1 MKTHLSLV
9 PLLAALLAAP
19 AASAASVVYSRS
31 FLDTDFVSVG
41 YGGMR
46 GGDGTG
52 TLALAGV
59 SGTVTRALLYWHGPQ
74 SQADSNASVLFDGN
88 AIQGVGVG
96 LTGPL
101 CWDFPHSQAYRA
113 DVTSFVTGSG
123 TFSLSGFV
131 KPGVADI
138 NGVSLLV
145 AFDDGNPAN
154 NRDIMLFEG
163 NDSNLR
169 RDADADGWEA
179 ALGSFT
185 YTTGDAV
192 LELGVADGQ
201 SGDDGALVIN
211 GQTLVPKGP
220 IFQGDSV
227 PNGPTASGTDG
238 GLWDIRSF
246 VLNPLLDPGL
256 NQLKLKSPSLDDCLA
271 LVHVTVNLPA
281 GSSPQ
286 PPAEQVPDG
295 GSSLV
300 LMVLAMTGLRRM
312 FGRPEAA

>member
-1 MKTHLSLV
+1 MGLGNFPGSRGKK
-9 PLLAALLAAP
+9 AAVCP
-19 AASAASVVYSRS
+19 AREPADR
-31 FLDTDFVSVG
+31 
-41 YGGMR
+41 R
-46 GGDGTG
+46 GPPVRY
-52 TLALAGV
+52 A
-59 SGTVTRALLYWHGPQ
+59 VTRALLYWHGPQ

-96 LTGPL
+96 LTGPN

-113 DVTSFVTGSG
+113 DVTSFVTASG

-169 RDADADGWEA
+169 RGSDADGWEA

-201 SGDDGALVIN
+201 NGVDGALVVN
-211 GQTLVPKGP
+211 GQTLVPSGP
-220 IFQGDSV
+220 IFEGDSV
-227 PNGPTASGTDG
+227 PNGPSAAGTGG
-238 GLWDIRSF
+238 GLWDIRQF
-246 VLNPLLDPGL
+246 ALNPLLEPGV
-256 NQLKLKSPSLDDCLA
+256 NPLKLEAELFNDCLS
-271 LVHVTVNLPA
+271 LVHVAVNLPA

-286 PPAEQVPDG
+286 PPAERVPDG

-300 LMVLAMTGLRRM
+300 LLMLAITGLRRM
-312 FGRPEAA
+312 FGRLEAA